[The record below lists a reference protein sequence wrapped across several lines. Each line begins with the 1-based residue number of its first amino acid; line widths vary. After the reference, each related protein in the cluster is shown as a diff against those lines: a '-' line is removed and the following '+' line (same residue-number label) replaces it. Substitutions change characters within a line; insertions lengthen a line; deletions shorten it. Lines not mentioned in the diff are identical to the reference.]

1 MACLVMAMM
10 MTMVVPP
17 PAEVLEEAALVEH
30 IAARSDMVADFSL
43 TVSGGAE
50 VVDIGHDG
58 DHYLVSISDNGAG
71 NLGDYSWAGV
81 AGGRLLK
88 VAHNGTVIG
97 SSIQPYAPLA
107 MAVSSD
113 FVVLVGQHPSQG
125 LFFEAYD
132 STLNLTSQMHMYST
146 TTTGAREDLLFYDLS
161 IDGAEAYLL
170 LGCPATGVELRLSG
184 TTCATSTGRTSF
196 STFQWDLMSNTR
208 VNFATSKRFEP

>member
-97 SSIQPYAPLA
+97 SSILPYAPLA

-113 FVVLVGQHPSQG
+113 FVVLVGQP
-125 LFFEAYD
+125 
-132 STLNLTSQMHMYST
+132 
-146 TTTGAREDLLFYDLS
+146 
-161 IDGAEAYLL
+161 
-170 LGCPATGVELRLSG
+170 
-184 TTCATSTGRTSF
+184 
-196 STFQWDLMSNTR
+196 
-208 VNFATSKRFEP
+208 SKR